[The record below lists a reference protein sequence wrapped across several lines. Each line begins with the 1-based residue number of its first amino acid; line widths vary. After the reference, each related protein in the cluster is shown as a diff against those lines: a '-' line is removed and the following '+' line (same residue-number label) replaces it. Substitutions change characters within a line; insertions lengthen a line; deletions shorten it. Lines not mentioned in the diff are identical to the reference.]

1 MKKLINL
8 KIFVIFVITL
18 TNTYSS
24 ESNIGFLANQK
35 YICVSTEAIVGE
47 EVIQIQSREDALK
60 YPTRFYIDDNKILR
74 TDGSKDNVLIYNTKK
89 NAYESKDSA
98 ILLEIKNNR
107 RMMFRVLLS
116 GKLKGMVLIH
126 TCVETDNWTLVK

>member
-8 KIFVIFVITL
+8 NIFVIFVITL

-24 ESNIGFLANQK
+24 ESNIGFLTNQK
-35 YICVSTEAIVGE
+35 YVCVGTEAMVGE
-47 EVIQIQSREDALK
+47 KVIQIQSQDDAMK
-60 YPTRFYIDDNKILR
+60 YPTRFYIDDHKVLR
-74 TDGSKDNVLIYNTKK
+74 TDGSKDNILIYNPKR

-98 ILLEIKNNR
+98 ILLEIAKNK

-116 GKLKGMVLIH
+116 GKLKGITLIH
-126 TCVETDNWTLVK
+126 TCIETDNWTLVK